1 MYNMIA
7 FANMTAKLAA
17 PAGDPPPPF
26 WQSLVLELLKNPG
39 IFWLIFVSIL
49 LKLFYKPLRHD
60 LLPNLSGFKVMGVE
74 FSFVQASITQAIK
87 LAEKSKEFPGVEI
100 SDADQQRVLNRVRK
114 NAGLFRGR
122 RILWIDDFPDS
133 PTNER
138 EMLQS
143 LLVNVEMAASTAE
156 AEKLLK
162 DKKYDLILSDMKRGD
177 DNTAG
182 IKFLQDYA
190 RQEKRVPVIFYIGHS
205 DPSKGVPPHAFGITH
220 RPDELL
226 HLIMDALERVKS

>member
-1 MYNMIA
+1 MYSV
-7 FANMTAKLAA
+7 FAVVDTTVKAVTASKAST
-17 PAGDPPPPF
+17 PF
-26 WQSLVLELLKNPG
+26 WQSLILELLKNPG

-49 LKLFYKPLRHD
+49 LKLFYKPIRYD

-74 FSFVQASITQAIK
+74 FSFVQASITQAIE

-100 SDADQQRVLNRVRK
+100 SAADRQRVLNRVKK
-114 NAGLFRGR
+114 NAGLFRSR
-122 RILWIDDFPDS
+122 RILWIDDFPNS
-133 PTNER
+133 PANER

-143 LLVNVEMAASTAE
+143 LLTNVEMAASTAE
-156 AEKLLK
+156 AEALLQE
-162 DKKYDLILSDMKRGD
+162 KKYDIILSDMKRGT
-177 DNTAG
+177 DNAAG
-182 IKFLQDYA
+182 IKFLQEYA
-190 RQEKRVPVIFYIGHS
+190 KREKRAPVIFYIGHS